1 MHHINGKGEN
11 SGVVYSEMQGRE
23 NTSGDLL
30 ALRYETFI
38 LILNTSSQLWQ
49 HAALAQPSGERIPQ
63 RNWWSYGSSSGVNS
77 GTKYVICR
85 FHYSHMIDKRHIVQS
100 VITITL
106 IMSRIISL

>member
-38 LILNTSSQLWQ
+38 LILNTSSQLCSMQ
-49 HAALAQPSGERIPQ
+49 RLLNPPGSAYRSETGGLMEALRVLTVDQSTLYAVFTTRI
-63 RNWWSYGSSSGVNS
+63 
-77 GTKYVICR
+77 
-85 FHYSHMIDKRHIVQS
+85 
-100 VITITL
+100 
-106 IMSRIISL
+106 